1 MTKQV
6 YQGHLR
12 KMTISHDGGIAEY
25 QVRLDDQLIPINE
38 KIGMP
43 IKIENLGD
51 IHCIECGRKSKKSF
65 SQGYCYPCF
74 SRLPQCDVCIMSPE
88 KCHYDKGTC
97 RDASWGDE
105 FCMQDHIVYLA
116 NSSGIKVGITRHSQI
131 PTRWLDQGA
140 MQAMPIAR
148 VSTRQLSGLL
158 EVIFKQ
164 HVSDKTNWRTLL
176 KQDAIDLDLPAKR
189 DELFELCH
197 EEIEELQEHY
207 GLQAVQLIY
216 DADVNEYKFPI
227 QDYPTKIVSFNL
239 DKNPIAEGVLKG
251 IKGQYLILD
260 TGVINLRKYTSYSVS
275 IEC

>member
-1 MTKQV
+1 MK
-6 YQGHLR
+6 YQGHLK
-12 KMTISHDGGIAEY
+12 KMAVLADAQDAQY
-25 QVRLDDQLIPINE
+25 QIRLDDEFIPLNE
-38 KIGMP
+38 KLGQP
-43 IKIENLGD
+43 ITIEYLGD
-51 IHCIECGRKSKKSF
+51 IHCQSCGRKSKKSF
-65 SQGYCYPCF
+65 AQGYCYPCF
-74 SRLPQCDVCIMSPE
+74 TRLAQCDTCIMSPE

-97 RDASWGDE
+97 REPKWGEE

-140 MQAMPIAR
+140 MQAIPIAR
-148 VSTRQLSGLL
+148 VATRQLSGLL

-176 KQDAIDLDLPAKR
+176 KQDAENLDLAAKR
-189 DELFELCH
+189 DELFEMCH
-197 EEIEELQEHY
+197 EEIEELQGYY

-216 DADVNEYKFPI
+216 DGDEQNFKYPVVE
-227 QDYPTKIVSFNL
+227 YPTKVTSFNL
-239 DKNPIAEGVLKG
+239 DKNPVAQGKLMG

-260 TGVINLRKYTSYSVS
+260 TGVINLRKYTSYLVS

>member
-1 MTKQV
+1 
-6 YQGHLR
+6 
-12 KMTISHDGGIAEY
+12 
-25 QVRLDDQLIPINE
+25 
-38 KIGMP
+38 
-43 IKIENLGD
+43 
-51 IHCIECGRKSKKSF
+51 
-65 SQGYCYPCF
+65 
-74 SRLPQCDVCIMSPE
+74 MSPE

-197 EEIEELQEHY
+197 EENWKSCKSIT
-207 GLQAVQLIY
+207 GC
-216 DADVNEYKFPI
+216 KP
-227 QDYPTKIVSFNL
+227 FN
-239 DKNPIAEGVLKG
+239 
-251 IKGQYLILD
+251 
-260 TGVINLRKYTSYSVS
+260 
-275 IEC
+275 

>member
-1 MTKQV
+1 MK
-6 YQGHLR
+6 YQGHLK
-12 KMTISHDGGIAEY
+12 KMGISAETEDAQY
-25 QVRLDDQLIPINE
+25 HIRLDDQLISLNE
-38 KIGMP
+38 KLGQP
-43 IKIENLGD
+43 IRIEYLGD
-51 IHCIECGRKSKKSF
+51 IHCQACGRQSKKSF
-65 SQGYCYPCF
+65 AQGYCYPCF
-74 SRLPQCDVCIMSPE
+74 SRLAQCDTCIMSPE

-97 RDASWGDE
+97 REPKWGEE

-148 VSTRQLSGLL
+148 VATRQLSGLL

-164 HVSDKTNWRTLL
+164 HVADKTNWRTLL
-176 KQDAIDLDLPAKR
+176 KQDAQDLDLAAKR
-189 DELFELCH
+189 DELFEICH
-197 EEIEELQEHY
+197 EEIEELQGHY

-216 DADVNEYKFPI
+216 DGEPQAFKYPVI
-227 QDYPTKIVSFNL
+227 QYPTKVSSFNL
-239 DKNPIAEGVLKG
+239 DKDPVAQGMLMG

-260 TGVINLRKYTSYSVS
+260 TGVINLRKYTSYLVS

>member
-1 MTKQV
+1 MI
-6 YQGHLR
+6 YQGHLK
-12 KMTISHDGGIAEY
+12 KMAISADADVAAY
-25 QVRLDDQLIPINE
+25 QIRLDDQYIELNE
-38 KIGMP
+38 KLGQP
-43 IKIENLGD
+43 IRIEYLGE
-51 IHCIECGRKSKKSF
+51 IHCQACGRASKKSF

-74 SRLPQCDVCIMSPE
+74 SRLAQCDTCIMSPE

-97 RDASWGDE
+97 REPKWGEE

-148 VSTRQLSGLL
+148 VATRQLSGLL

-164 HVSDKTNWRTLL
+164 HVADKTNWRTLL
-176 KQDAIDLDLPAKR
+176 KQDADVLDLAAKR
-189 DELFELCH
+189 DELFEMCH
-197 EEIEELQEHY
+197 EEIEEIQSHY

-216 DADVNEYKFPI
+216 DGEEQAFSYPVS
-227 QDYPTKIVSFNL
+227 QYPTKVTSFNL
-239 DKNPIAEGVLKG
+239 DKNPIAEGKLMG

-260 TGVINLRKYTSYSVS
+260 SGVINLRKYTSYLVS

>member
-1 MTKQV
+1 MNTQK

-12 KMTISHDGGIAEY
+12 KMLINHDADVANY
-25 QVRLDDQLIPINE
+25 QIRLDDQLISLNE
-38 KIGMP
+38 KIGQP
-43 IKIENLGD
+43 IRIESLGE

-74 SRLPQCDVCIMSPE
+74 SRLPQCDSCIMSPE
-88 KCHYDKGTC
+88 KCHYEQGTC

-148 VSTRQLSGLL
+148 VSTRLLSGLL

-164 HVSDKTNWRTLL
+164 HVADKTNWRTLL
-176 KQDAIDLDLPAKR
+176 KQDAADLNLSAKR
-189 DELFELCH
+189 DELFEICH
-197 EEIEELQEHY
+197 EEIEELQAHY

-216 DADVNEYKFPI
+216 DGEVNKFNFPVSE
-227 QDYPTKIVSFNL
+227 YPTKVVSFNL
-239 DKNPIAEGVLKG
+239 DKNPVAEGILKG

-260 TGVINLRKYTSYSVS
+260 TGVINLRKYTSYNVS

>member
-1 MTKQV
+1 MSTQK

-12 KMTISHDGGIAEY
+12 KMTISHDESCANY
-25 QVRLDDQLIPINE
+25 QIRLDDQSIPLNE
-38 KIGMP
+38 KIGQP
-43 IKIENLGD
+43 IRIESLGE
-51 IHCIECGRKSKKSF
+51 IHCIECGRKCKKSF

-88 KCHYDKGTC
+88 KCHYDQGTC
-97 RDASWGDE
+97 RDANWGDE

-116 NSSGIKVGITRHSQI
+116 NSSGIKVGITRHTQI

-140 MQAMPIAR
+140 MQALPIAR
-148 VSTRQLSGLL
+148 VATRQLSGLL

-164 HVSDKTNWRTLL
+164 HVADKTNWRTLL
-176 KQDAIDLDLPAKR
+176 KQDALDLDLSVKR

-197 EEIEELQEHY
+197 EEIEELQGHY
-207 GLQAVQLIY
+207 GLQAVSLIY
-216 DADVNEYKFPI
+216 DAEQHNYKYPVTE
-227 QDYPTKIVSFNL
+227 YPTKIVSFNL
-239 DKNPIAEGVLKG
+239 DKNPIAEGILKG

-260 TGVINLRKYTSYSVS
+260 TGVINLRKYTSYNVS

>member
-1 MTKQV
+1 MK

-12 KMTISHDGGIAEY
+12 KMGISAETEDAQY
-25 QVRLDDQLIPINE
+25 QIRLDDQLIPLNE
-38 KIGMP
+38 KLGQP
-43 IKIENLGD
+43 IRIEYLGD
-51 IHCIECGRKSKKSF
+51 IHCQACGRQSKKSF
-65 SQGYCYPCF
+65 AQGYCYPCF
-74 SRLPQCDVCIMSPE
+74 SRLAQCDTCIMSPE
-88 KCHYDKGTC
+88 KCHFDKGTC
-97 RDASWGDE
+97 REPSWGEE

-140 MQAMPIAR
+140 MQAIPIAR
-148 VSTRQLSGLL
+148 VATRQLSGLL

-176 KQDAIDLDLPAKR
+176 KQDALDLDLAAKR
-189 DELFELCH
+189 DELFEICH
-197 EEIEELQEHY
+197 EEIEELQGHY

-216 DADVNEYKFPI
+216 DADQHTFKYPVN
-227 QDYPTKIVSFNL
+227 QYPTKVSSFNL
-239 DKNPIAEGVLKG
+239 DKDPVAQGTLMG

-260 TGVINLRKYTSYSVS
+260 TGVINLRKYTSYLVS

>member
-1 MTKQV
+1 MSTQK

-12 KMTISHDGGIAEY
+12 KMAISHDDDCAQY
-25 QVRLDDQLIPINE
+25 QIRLDDQFISLNE
-38 KIGMP
+38 KIGQP
-43 IKIENLGD
+43 IRIESLGE
-51 IHCIECGRKSKKSF
+51 IHCVECGRKSKKSF

-88 KCHYDKGTC
+88 KCHYDQGTC

-116 NSSGIKVGITRHSQI
+116 NSSGIKVGITRHTQI

-148 VSTRQLSGLL
+148 VATRQLSGLL

-164 HVSDKTNWRTLL
+164 HVADKTNWRTLL
-176 KQDAIDLDLPAKR
+176 KQDALDLDLSSKR

-197 EEIEELQEHY
+197 EEIEELQGHY
-207 GLQAVQLIY
+207 GLQAVSLIY
-216 DADVNEYKFPI
+216 DAEQHNYQFPVTE
-227 QDYPTKIVSFNL
+227 YPTKIVSFNL
-239 DKNPIAEGVLKG
+239 DKTPVVEGILKG

-260 TGVINLRKYTSYSVS
+260 TGVINLRKYTSYNVSV
-275 IEC
+275 EC

>member
-1 MTKQV
+1 MSSES

-12 KMTISHDGGIAEY
+12 KMVINHDGEIANY
-25 QVRLDDQLIPINE
+25 QMVLDDQRISLNE
-38 KIGMP
+38 KIGQP
-43 IKIENLGD
+43 IKLEYLGE
-51 IHCIECGRKSKKSF
+51 IHCQACGRKSKKSF

-74 SRLPQCDVCIMSPE
+74 TKLAQCDSCIMSPE
-88 KCHYDKGTC
+88 KCHYDQGTC
-97 RDASWGDE
+97 REPNWGDE

-148 VSTRQLSGLL
+148 VATRQLSGLL

-164 HVSDKTNWRTLL
+164 HVADKTNWRTLL
-176 KQDAIDLDLPAKR
+176 KQDAVDLDLSAKR

-197 EEIEELQEHY
+197 EEIEELQQHY

-216 DADVNEYKFPI
+216 DGDLSSFKFPVT
-227 QDYPTKIVSFNL
+227 QYPTKVTSFNF
-239 DKNPIAEGVLKG
+239 DKNPVVEGKLMG

-260 TGVINLRKYTSYSVS
+260 TGVINLRKFTSYFISFQG
-275 IEC
+275 